1 MRVVRA
7 CLLVLALVLTLVS
20 LSIVSEAAAP
30 RGSIS
35 GSQSS
40 SSTSG
45 PILYRYKIDNLRS
58 RISFTFRGLMIPFD
72 AHFGLMEGEIYLG
85 PGGKFRGAK
94 ADLVVQSD
102 SVKTRDRSQLASLR
116 SQVLEVRRFP
126 RIRLRVDAA
135 NSEGDPVEYR
145 REREWRVKAR
155 GKLLLHGVE
164 REIPLRFRLTDTGAE
179 IYVRGE
185 GALNLFRFDMP
196 PPSVLLLVP
205 SSNWVTVRVRIVAKP
220 APR

>member
-1 MRVVRA
+1 MRVTRV
-7 CLLVLALVLTLVS
+7 CFLFLTFSLTLALLPL
-20 LSIVSEAAAP
+20 VSEAAAP
-30 RGSIS
+30 RSGIS
-35 GSQSS
+35 GSPSS
-40 SSTSG
+40 GTATD

-72 AHFGLMEGEIYLG
+72 AHFAVLEGEIYLG
-85 PGGKFRGAK
+85 PGGRFRGAK
-94 ADLVVQSD
+94 ADIVVQSD
-102 SVKTRDRSQLASLR
+102 SVKTKDRSQLASLR
-116 SQVLEVRRFP
+116 NQVLEVRRFP

-135 NSEGDPVEYR
+135 KSEGDPVEYR
-145 REREWRVKAR
+145 REREWRVNAR

-164 REIPLRFRLTDTGAE
+164 REVPLRFRLTDTGAE

-185 GALNLFRFDMP
+185 GSLNLSRFDMV

-205 SSNWVTVRVRIVAKP
+205 SSNRVTVRVRIVAKP

>member
-7 CLLVLALVLTLVS
+7 CLLLPALVLTLVS

-30 RGSIS
+30 RGGVS
-35 GSQSS
+35 GSQSA
-40 SSTSG
+40 STATD
-45 PILYRYKIDNLRS
+45 PVLYRYKIDNLRS

-72 AHFGLMEGEIYLG
+72 AHFAVMEGEIYLG

-94 ADLVVQSD
+94 AEIVVQSD
-102 SVKTRDRSQLASLR
+102 SVKTKDRSQLASLR
-116 SQVLEVRRFP
+116 NQVLEVRRFP
-126 RIRLRVDAA
+126 RIRLRVDAG
-135 NSEGDPVEYR
+135 NSEGDPVEHR

-155 GKLLLHGVE
+155 GKLLMHGVE

-185 GALNLFRFDMP
+185 GALDLFRFDMS

-205 SSNWVTVRVRIVAKP
+205 SSNRVTVRVRIVAEP
-220 APR
+220 VPR